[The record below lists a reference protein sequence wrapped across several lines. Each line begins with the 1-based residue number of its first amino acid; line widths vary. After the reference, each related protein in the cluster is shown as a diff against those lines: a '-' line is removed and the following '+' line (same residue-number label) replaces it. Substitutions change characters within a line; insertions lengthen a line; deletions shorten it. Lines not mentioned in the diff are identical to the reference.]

1 MTTKQRRGLLGRL
14 KNLLEGMFAMWVRN
28 RETQSPEAV
37 YEQAIRERTRQY
49 RELKQAVAGILYMR
63 NKLGREIRE
72 RRTDLTRLQAD
83 IARAV
88 RRGDDEVAVALI
100 QQKENLVQELDHVE
114 EELVQVQNE
123 VEGAKVNLTRFR
135 GAIRALERERAR
147 ALATLANAR
156 ARERIQEALRGLSVD
171 SEMQAL
177 ESVREYIARLVS
189 ESRLDKELEDAGL
202 QARIREIREETRTE
216 AARRELDERKR
227 RLLPVIPAGSTDGV
241 PVQATGAQATGA

>member
-1 MTTKQRRGLLGRL
+1 
-14 KNLLEGMFAMWVRN
+14 
-28 RETQSPEAV
+28 
-37 YEQAIRERTRQY
+37 
-49 RELKQAVAGILYMR
+49 MR

-100 QQKENLVQELDHVE
+100 QQKENLVQELGHVE

-216 AARRELDERKR
+216 AARRELDELKR

-241 PVQATGAQATGA
+241 PVQATEAQATGA